1 MKCDKR
7 SKLAQNTH
15 GGSPGKSISTDSGH
29 SDSSAAVSAGR
40 FSGWAILAALALIL
54 LAAVAAYH
62 NSLSGPL
69 IFDDAIWI
77 KENPNIQHLWP
88 IWPVLFPSD
97 ATMVGG
103 RPVVSLTLAIN
114 YALGGLNVWGY
125 HALNLAIHIL
135 AAWTLLGVIRRTL
148 LLPQLRE
155 RFGSVAT
162 PLALAAV
169 ILWMVHPLQTES
181 VTYIIQRTEALMGL
195 LYLLVLYGLIRGAT
209 SGGSRWWY
217 VAAVMSCLLGMA
229 TKEVT
234 ATAPV
239 IILVYDRI
247 FLAGSFREAWR
258 QRYGFYLALAATWG
272 MVPLLLISTGFY
284 GGTTGF
290 AVKTFSWW
298 SYLLTQ
304 PGVIVHYLGLTFW
317 PSGLC
322 LDYGWPAARS
332 FDAIL
337 LPGVLVAALLA
348 LTIWAL
354 VKRREWG
361 FLGVW
366 FFAILAPS
374 SSFVPIRD
382 AAYEHRMYLPL
393 AAVATGVVVGGWVAG
408 QQLVR
413 RGIVPL
419 LVLEVMGGA
428 LVLLAGVALGI
439 LTFQR
444 NVDYQSEL
452 SIWADAVAKAP
463 GNARVHNNL
472 GIALAG
478 RSQIDEAMA
487 HYRKALELKPDY
499 AEAHS
504 NLGNALTGR
513 GQIDEA
519 MAHYRRALEVKPDYA
534 EAHNNLGNALVG
546 CGRFDEAITQ
556 YQKVLE
562 VKRDSAE
569 VHNNLGNALAGC
581 RRFDEAITQFQKA
594 LEVKPDYVAAHYDLG
609 NALVGCGRFNEAIT
623 HFQKALEIKPDYV
636 TARNNLG
643 NALVGCG
650 RFDEAITQ
658 YQKALEVKP
667 DYVAAHYN
675 LGNALVGCG
684 RFDEAITQYQKA
696 LEVKPDYADARNTL
710 GSVQSQRE
718 EIFKGLAE
726 RRELLH
732 SRPDD
737 VALLNDTAW
746 LLATNPNASIRNGT
760 EAVELAQRAERLSEG
775 REPAILGT
783 LAAAYAEAGRF
794 AEALQTARKAMEL
807 ATQQDKQPLAKSIRA
822 KIPLYEAGTPFHAMP
837 QPAAAGPLRP

>member
-29 SDSSAAVSAGR
+29 SDSSAVVSAGR
-40 FSGWAILAALALIL
+40 FSGWAILAALVLIL

-62 NSLSGPL
+62 NSLAGPF
-69 IFDDAIWI
+69 IFDDASWI
-77 KENPNIQHLWP
+77 KENSSIRHLWP
-88 IWPVLFPSD
+88 IWPVLFPSH
-97 ATMVGG
+97 ATLVGG

-148 LLPQLRE
+148 LLPRLRE

-195 LYLLVLYGLIRGAT
+195 LYLLTLYCFIRGASVAG
-209 SGGSRWWY
+209 SGVRGQGSGPGSHPSSFILPPVAWY
-217 VAAVMSCLLGMA
+217 VGSVTACLLGMA

-239 IILVYDRI
+239 IILLYDRT

-272 MVPLLLISTGFY
+272 VVPLLLISTGFY

-290 AVKTFSWW
+290 AVEKFSWW

-322 LDYGWPAARS
+322 LDYGWPAAHS
-332 FDAIL
+332 LNAIL
-337 LPGVLVAALLA
+337 LPGILVSALLA

-354 VKRREWG
+354 VRGQEWG

-366 FFAILAPS
+366 FFVILAPS
-374 SSFVPIRD
+374 SSFVPINE
-382 AAYEHRMYLPL
+382 AAFEHRMYLPL

-408 QQLVR
+408 QWLVR

-419 LVLEVMGGA
+419 LVLETTGGLLVMFASIAFGF
-428 LVLLAGVALGI
+428 

-452 SIWADAVAKAP
+452 FIWQDTVAKAP
-463 GNARVHNNL
+463 ENARAHYNFGNCLAWRGELDQAISHYQKALEIKPDDADTHNNF
-472 GIALAG
+472 GIALA
-478 RSQIDEAMA
+478 S
-487 HYRKALELKPDY
+487 
-499 AEAHS
+499 
-504 NLGNALTGR
+504 R
-513 GQIDEA
+513 GQ
-519 MAHYRRALEVKPDYA
+519 
-534 EAHNNLGNALVG
+534 
-546 CGRFDEAITQ
+546 FDEA
-556 YQKVLE
+556 V
-562 VKRDSAE
+562 A
-569 VHNNLGNALAGC
+569 H
-581 RRFDEAITQFQKA
+581 FQKA
-594 LEVKPDYVAAHYDLG
+594 LEINPALAETHNNLG
-609 NALVGCGRFNEAIT
+609 SALRDQGHIAEAIVSFQKAVELNPDLAKAQYNFGNGLAWRGELDQAIC
-623 HFQKALEIKPDYV
+623 HFQKALEIKPDY
-636 TARNNLG
+636 TEARNHL
-643 NALVGCG
+643 
-650 RFDEAITQ
+650 DM
-658 YQKALEVKP
+658 
-667 DYVAAHYN
+667 
-675 LGNALVGCG
+675 
-684 RFDEAITQYQKA
+684 
-696 LEVKPDYADARNTL
+696 AR
-710 GSVQSQRE
+710 SQRE
-718 EIFKGLAE
+718 RILKALAG
-726 RRELLH
+726 RRESLR
-732 SRPDD
+732 SRPND
-737 VALLNDTAW
+737 VALLNDMAW
-746 LLATNPNASIRNGT
+746 TLATNPNASIRNGA
-760 EAVELAQRAERLSEG
+760 EATELAQRAVQLSDG
-775 REPAILGT
+775 REAAVLGT

-794 AEALQTARKAMEL
+794 SEAVQTGARPWTSPRNRTTSHWQNRSGRKFRSMKREHRS
-807 ATQQDKQPLAKSIRA
+807 AKFNNLLLPAQRDPNGASIPIVRSRGA
-822 KIPLYEAGTPFHAMP
+822 
-837 QPAAAGPLRP
+837 